1 MTSVLT
7 AQTPGTQVKT
17 TDRNC
22 NVLPLDN
29 LEDSKGTAAV
39 TREKL
44 EPTKLGHKVPES
56 GQMRRETGEAEP
68 PGAT

>member
-7 AQTPGTQVKT
+7 AQKPGTQVQT

-29 LEDSKGTAAV
+29 LKDSKKTAAV
-39 TREKL
+39 TREKR
-44 EPTKLGHKVPES
+44 EPTKLGHKAPES
-56 GQMRRETGEAEP
+56 GQMRRETGEAEL
-68 PGAT
+68 PGAA